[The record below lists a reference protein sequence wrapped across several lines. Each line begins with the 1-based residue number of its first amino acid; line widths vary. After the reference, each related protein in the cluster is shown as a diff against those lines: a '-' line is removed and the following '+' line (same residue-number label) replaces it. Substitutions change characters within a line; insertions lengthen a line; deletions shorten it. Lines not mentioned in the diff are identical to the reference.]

1 MNAKSKGFGRAVAS
15 IGLIALLATA
25 TGCGRAAAPASEG
38 GATASAS
45 TTATDGTADG
55 TAESMVPAEL
65 RDKGVLKVATAEG
78 YPPMEMYKEGTTELI
93 GVDPELAELIA
104 GQLGL
109 KFEITNASFPGLIPG
124 LQSNQ
129 WDLAVSSMSDTEER
143 RQAVDFVDY
152 FVAGG
157 AIMVNKGNPEGITG
171 IADLCGTNVVG
182 AKGSSNLAIL
192 QKYSETECSTPMT
205 ISESEDAPTG
215 LLQLD
220 TGRAIATMVDYPV
233 AAELAA
239 KSGKY
244 EVLEEQ
250 YDAGPWGIA
259 IDKADK
265 ELTNAVKAA
274 LQELLDDGR
283 YQALLEKYGVS
294 SAAVESAEINA
305 GQ

>member
-1 MNAKSKGFGRAVAS
+1 MNKR
-15 IGLIALLATA
+15 LNRW
-25 TGCGRAAAPASEG
+25 GRAAAGIAMIALLTTVAGCGRSTAPAASGESGAATSAAEG
-38 GATASAS
+38 ASA
-45 TTATDGTADG
+45 
-55 TAESMVPAEL
+55 ESLVPSDL
-65 RDKGVLKVATAEG
+65 KKKGVLKVATAEG

-109 KFEITNASFPGLIPG
+109 EFQISNASFPGLIPG
-124 LQSNQ
+124 LQSKQ
-129 WDLAVSSMSDTEER
+129 WDLAISSMSDTEER
-143 RQAVDFVDY
+143 RQAVNFIDY

-157 AIMVNKGNPEGITG
+157 AVMVNKGNPEGISG
-171 IADLCGTNVVG
+171 IADLCGKNVVG
-182 AKGSSNLAIL
+182 AKGSSNLSIL
-192 QKYSETECSTPMT
+192 QDYSEQECSTPMK

-233 AAELAA
+233 AAELAI

-250 YDAGPWGIA
+250 YEAGPWGMA
-259 IDKADK
+259 VDKSNQ
-265 ELTNAVKAA
+265 ELTTAVQVA
-274 LQELLDDGR
+274 LQELIDTGD
-283 YQALLEKYGVS
+283 YQAVLEKYGVTD
-294 SAAVESAEINA
+294 AAVESAEINA

>member
-1 MNAKSKGFGRAVAS
+1 MKAKSRGFGRAAAS
-15 IGLIALLATA
+15 IGMIALLVTA
-25 TGCGRAAAPASEG
+25 TGCGRSAAPAADGGSSASASVDA
-38 GATASAS
+38 GATA
-45 TTATDGTADG
+45 
-55 TAESMVPAEL
+55 ESLVPADL
-65 RDKGVLKVATAEG
+65 REKGVLKAATAEG
-78 YPPMEMYKEGTTELI
+78 YPPMEMYKDGTTELI

-129 WDLAVSSMSDTEER
+129 WDLAISSMSDTEER

-192 QKYSETECSTPMT
+192 QDYSETECSTPMT

-220 TGRAIATMVDYPV
+220 TGRAIATVVDYPV

-250 YDAGPWGIA
+250 YEAGPWGIA
-259 IDKADK
+259 VDKADR

-274 LQELLDDGR
+274 LQELIDDGR

-294 SAAVESAEINA
+294 NAAVETAEINA

>member
-1 MNAKSKGFGRAVAS
+1 MKAKSRGFGRAAAG
-15 IGLIALLATA
+15 IGMIALLVTA
-25 TGCGRAAAPASEG
+25 TGCGRSAAPAADGGSSASASVDA
-38 GATASAS
+38 GATA
-45 TTATDGTADG
+45 
-55 TAESMVPAEL
+55 ESLVPADL
-65 RDKGVLKVATAEG
+65 REKGVLKAATAEG

-129 WDLAVSSMSDTEER
+129 WDLAISSMSDTEER

-157 AIMVNKGNPEGITG
+157 AIMVNKGNPEGIIG

-192 QKYSETECSTPMT
+192 QDYSETECSTPMT

-220 TGRAIATMVDYPV
+220 TGRAIATVVDYPV

-250 YDAGPWGIA
+250 YEAGPWGIA
-259 IDKADK
+259 VDKADR

-274 LQELLDDGR
+274 LQELIDDGR

-294 SAAVESAEINA
+294 SAAVETAEINA

>member
-1 MNAKSKGFGRAVAS
+1 MKAIFRGYGRTAAT
-15 IGLIALLATA
+15 IGMVALLVTTA
-25 TGCGRAAAPASEG
+25 GCGRSAAPAADG
-38 GATASAS
+38 GGSASPSASA
-45 TTATDGTADG
+45 AEGG
-55 TAESMVPAEL
+55 TAESMVPDAL
-65 RDKGVLKVATAEG
+65 REKGVLKVATAEG

-109 KFEITNASFPGLIPG
+109 EFQITNASFPGLIPG
-124 LQSNQ
+124 LQSKQ
-129 WDLAVSSMSDTEER
+129 WDLAISSMSDTEER
-143 RQAVDFVDY
+143 RQAVNFVDY

-192 QKYSETECSTPMT
+192 QDYSEKECSTPMK

-215 LLQLD
+215 LLQMD

-233 AAELAA
+233 AAELAV

-250 YDAGPWGIA
+250 YEAGPWGMA
-259 IDKADK
+259 LDKTDQQLAD
-265 ELTNAVKAA
+265 AVRAA
-274 LQELLDDGR
+274 LQELIDDGR
-283 YQALLEKYGVS
+283 YQSLLEKYGVAN
-294 SAAVESAEINA
+294 AAVQDAEINA
-305 GQ
+305 GK

>member
-1 MNAKSKGFGRAVAS
+1 MKAKIRGFGRAAAS
-15 IGLIALLATA
+15 IGMIAMLVSAS
-25 TGCGRAAAPASEG
+25 GCGRSAEPAVG
-38 GATASAS
+38 GGNSTSAT
-45 TTATDGTADG
+45 TDADA
-55 TAESMVPAEL
+55 TAESLVPADLKE
-65 RDKGVLKVATAEG
+65 KGVLKAATAEG

-109 KFEITNASFPGLIPG
+109 EFEITNASFPGLIPG

-129 WDLAVSSMSDTEER
+129 WDIAISSMSDTEER

-157 AIMVNKGNPEGITG
+157 AIMVNKGNPEGITN
-171 IADLCGTNVVG
+171 ISDLCGLNVVG

-192 QKYSETECSTPMT
+192 QDYSESECSEPMT

-220 TGRAIATMVDYPV
+220 TGRAVATVVDYPV

-250 YDAGPWGIA
+250 YEAGPWGIA
-259 IDKADK
+259 IDKSDP
-265 ELTNAVKAA
+265 ELTNAVKTA
-274 LQELLDDGR
+274 LQELIEDGR
-283 YQALLEKYGVS
+283 YQTLLEKYGV
-294 SAAVESAEINA
+294 ANAGVEVAEINA